1 MIREHVKIKIEFD
14 SEADIW
20 NVLVSVMGIDLW
32 LACFDSRE
40 LALEFINI
48 MFKELNKRARFVTSY
63 EIVGE

>member
-20 NVLVSVMGIDLW
+20 NVCMTVMGISVW

-40 LALEFINI
+40 SAMEFINI
-48 MFKELNKRARFVTSY
+48 MFKELNERARYVTSY
-63 EIVGE
+63 EIVE